1 MSSSAVRDLVVG
13 LFVVAGLAAIGYLSV
28 QVGGLNYKGEGGLV
42 LVAHFDDIGGLTGRA
57 PVSVAGVTV
66 GQVKAIQLD
75 DLLRAEVTL
84 DLDPGLELPTD
95 TSVAIRT
102 AGILGDQFL
111 ALEPGAEEEF
121 LRSGDEIAYT
131 EDALSLERL
140 IGKFVNNAGLE

>member
-1 MSSSAVRDLVVG
+1 MIEIPHQA
-13 LFVVAGLAAIGYLSV
+13 LS
-28 QVGGLNYKGEGGLV
+28 
-42 LVAHFDDIGGLTGRA
+42 DDALWGVIDEYITRE
-57 PVSVAGVTV
+57 SGVTD
-66 GQVKAIQLD
+66 GTLESKRTEILRQLAEKFGGGYDIHLGHGHAGASAD
-75 DLLRAEVTL
+75 DADNEEDTTL